1 MRFTGIDRV
10 KRRDGS
16 MRSFTLRTL
25 AVALIMSTLSFGF
38 LAWRWPARWRLPV
51 RPGGTINQ
59 RSDRRT
65 ASDDIAPVVPQA
77 AWWVVIGIMAILVA
91 IWLLVVLL

>member
-1 MRFTGIDRV
+1 
-10 KRRDGS
+10 
-16 MRSFTLRTL
+16 MRSLTVRSL
-25 AVALIMSTLSFGF
+25 AVALIIGTMSFGF

-59 RSDRRT
+59 PHDRT
-65 ASDDIAPVVPQA
+65 PASDDVAPVVPSA
-77 AWWVVIGIMAILVA
+77 AWWAVIAVMAVLVA